1 MSRELV
7 ETGREFESKIAHSAG
22 VVAEGRFLFTSGITS
37 RDDVGNV
44 VGAGD
49 MAAQVGQVFANLEN
63 VHAQVGADFSRVV
76 KFTIYVT
83 DIDGYRDARA
93 SAPPFMTGA
102 PASTLIEV
110 SRLASPDLLVEVEAI
125 VALD

>member
-7 ETGREFESKIAHSAG
+7 ETGREYESKIAHSAG
-22 VVAEGRFLFTSGITS
+22 VVAAGRFLFTSGLTS

-44 VGAGD
+44 VGVGD
-49 MAAQVGQVFANLEN
+49 MAAQVKQVFANLQA
-63 VHAQVGADFSRVV
+63 VLGQVGADFSRVI

-83 DIDGYRDARA
+83 DIDGYRAALAGDL
-93 SAPPFMTGA
+93 PFMTGA
-102 PASTLIEV
+102 PASTLVEV
-110 SRLASPDLLVEVEAI
+110 SRLASPELLVEVEAI

>member
-1 MSRELV
+1 
-7 ETGREFESKIAHSAG
+7 
-22 VVAEGRFLFTSGITS
+22 
-37 RDDVGNV
+37 
-44 VGAGD
+44 

-63 VHAQVGADFSRVV
+63 VLAQVGADFSRVV

>member
-7 ETGREFESKIAHSAG
+7 ETGREFESTIAHSAG
-22 VVAEGRFLFTSGITS
+22 VVAAGRFLFTSGITS
-37 RDDVGNV
+37 RDDAGNV
-44 VGAGD
+44 VGVGD
-49 MAAQVGQVFANLEN
+49 MAAQVEQVFTNLAD
-63 VHAQVGADFSRVV
+63 VLGQVGADFSQVV

-83 DIDGYRDARA
+83 DIDGYRDALAGDR
-93 SAPPFMTGA
+93 PFMAGA

-110 SRLASPDLLVEVEAI
+110 SRLADPDLLVEVEAI

>member
-1 MSRELV
+1 MGRELV

-37 RDDVGNV
+37 RDDVGNI
-44 VGAGD
+44 VGVGD
-49 MAAQVGQVFANLEN
+49 MTAQTKQVFANLAN
-63 VHAQVGADFSRVV
+63 VLAQVGTDFARVI

-83 DIDGYRDARA
+83 DIDAYRDALSGDRT
-93 SAPPFMTGA
+93 FMAGA
-102 PASTLIEV
+102 PASTLIEI
-110 SRLASPDLLVEVEAI
+110 SRLASPDPLVEVEAI

>member
-37 RDDVGNV
+37 RDDVGDI
-44 VGAGD
+44 VGVGD
-49 MAAQVGQVFANLEN
+49 MAAQTKQVFANLAS
-63 VHAQVGADFSRVV
+63 VLAQVGADFSRVI

-83 DIDGYRDARA
+83 DIDGYRDALSGDR
-93 SAPPFMTGA
+93 PFMAGA

>member
-63 VHAQVGADFSRVV
+63 VLAQVGADFSRVV